1 MRIEIQDTEKCESF
15 ISIFKHLKNFTDK
28 VCIFI
33 DEEKM
38 YLQGMDDSHVCVY
51 ELFLQGSWFDVWNPE
66 FNNTLEHR
74 FGIYLPIFNKML
86 NIWTNLHTIK
96 LESQEGDNLD
106 IHITSKIEKG
116 AFNNIFALPLM
127 DIEVDCLTIPE
138 TEYEVDIIMKSS
150 QFKSTLDSLSQFS
163 ETLDISCDDKK
174 LLLKSNSTEGSMK
187 VEIDMENI
195 ELLAV
200 VEGETVESSFAIKYI
215 THMCQFHKLSNNV
228 EIHMSPELPIQL
240 IYNIGNDE
248 KNKMRFYL
256 APKIS
261 DD

>member
-1 MRIEIQDTEKCESF
+1 MKIEIQDTNKCETF
-15 ISIFKHLKNFTDK
+15 ISIFKHLKNFTEK

-33 DEEKM
+33 DEDKM
-38 YLQGMDDSHVCVY
+38 YLQGMDGSHVCVY
-51 ELFLQGSWFDVWNPE
+51 ELFLQSSWFDVWNPE
-66 FNNTLEHR
+66 FNNSLKHK

-96 LESQEGDNLD
+96 LEFQGGDNLN

-116 AFNNIFALPLM
+116 IFNNIFALPII
-127 DIEVDCLTIPE
+127 DIEADCLTIPD

-150 QFKSTLDSLSQFS
+150 QLKSTLDSLSQFS
-163 ETLDISCDDKK
+163 DTLDVYCNDKK

-187 VEIDMENI
+187 VEIDIETI

-215 THMCQFHKLSNNV
+215 TYICQFHKLNNNV
-228 EIHMSPELPIQL
+228 EIHMSPELPIQM
-240 IYNIGNDE
+240 IYNIGDDE

-256 APKIS
+256 APKIN
-261 DD
+261 DN

>member
-33 DEEKM
+33 DEDKM

-51 ELFLQGSWFDVWNPE
+51 ELFLQGSWFDVWSPE
-66 FNNTLEHR
+66 FNNTMEHR

-215 THMCQFHKLSNNV
+215 THMCQFHKLSSNV

>member
-1 MRIEIQDTEKCESF
+1 MKIEIQDTNKCETF
-15 ISIFKHLKNFTDK
+15 ISIFKHLKNFTEK

-33 DEEKM
+33 DEDKM
-38 YLQGMDDSHVCVY
+38 YLQGMDESHVCVY
-51 ELFLQGSWFDVWNPE
+51 ELFLQSSWFDVWNPE
-66 FNNTLEHR
+66 FNNSLKHK

-86 NIWTNLHTIK
+86 NIWTNFHTIK
-96 LESQEGDNLD
+96 LEFQGGDNLN

-116 AFNNIFALPLM
+116 IFNNIFALPII
-127 DIEVDCLTIPE
+127 DIEADCLTIPD

-150 QFKSTLDSLSQFS
+150 QLKSTLDSLSQFS
-163 ETLDISCDDKK
+163 DTLDVYCNDKK

-187 VEIDMENI
+187 VEIDIETI

-215 THMCQFHKLSNNV
+215 TYICQFHKLNNNV
-228 EIHMSPELPIQL
+228 EIHMSPELPIQM
-240 IYNIGNDE
+240 IYNIGDDE

-256 APKIS
+256 APKIN